1 MLRATNYFAHR
12 LQTPVTQ
19 FPKILSARHMSSGKP
34 QNGGNFFDE
43 FFSSPPQ
50 KPDRNSHPEVFHLK
64 GSATDQILECQSKIV
79 DHFPY
84 PLRFGDVIGARDKS
98 IRDSSIEQLAFDVFY
113 SPPSPVVRAL
123 FKIRIKVGQ
132 ILGLEKELSELPR
145 DEVWKGPGDPL
156 VPGKRLFFFEIK
168 SVDQENQEVVV
179 GAATRIND
187 VAMSLKKHDD
197 TLYFVSCV
205 HPFNVFGTLYW
216 KSIQPFHK
224 VVIGS
229 WLKNAGDSY
238 LREQLLGKTDS
249 KKEQ

>member
-50 KPDRNSHPEVFHLK
+50 K
-64 GSATDQILECQSKIV
+64 
-79 DHFPY
+79 